1 MQACLG
7 RDYHMWTKSM
17 ESAITGRCLLMKP
30 HGDTETDVCVSAL
43 SDGTTLRMLIL
54 TGGEAWRQST
64 WGPRTYWSTGMTLSP
79 GAFYHKPNTAEPQR
93 KFQGQTDVESVS
105 LCLWHPCLLSSGMAA
120 AAATWGKKTRREK
133 CSEPANVQK
142 SYKVFT
148 CSIRR
153 EGLHTKG
160 YNNAKMKPLP
170 GWHGLCISNDLENT
184 PHEI

>member
-7 RDYHMWTKSM
+7 RDYHMWMKSM
-17 ESAITGRCLLMKP
+17 ESAITGRCFLMKP
-30 HGDTETDVCVSAL
+30 HGSTETDVCVSAL

-54 TGGEAWRQST
+54 AGGEAGRQPT

-120 AAATWGKKTRREK
+120 AATWRKKKEEK
-133 CSEPANVQK
+133 NAQSQPTYRN
-142 SYKVFT
+142 
-148 CSIRR
+148 
-153 EGLHTKG
+153 HTKS
-160 YNNAKMKPLP
+160 
-170 GWHGLCISNDLENT
+170 LCVLSGEEGCT
-184 PHEI
+184 PRDTITPK